1 MKKKLFFHF
10 EDWEKKIIATFSN
23 ILEFSWQTN
32 TPQNLNISIFR
43 QKNFENPPQT
53 QNKIQTHKWLIT
65 FLSSLSLSL
74 SPFLF
79 SSLIGSG
86 GGVIPWWG
94 DEGVAANIVVVIKLD
109 LSLRWK
115 EMIGLEVRGKERS

>member
-32 TPQNLNISIFR
+32 TLQNLNISIFR

-65 FLSSLSLSL
+65 FLSFLSLSL
-74 SPFLF
+74 SHPFYFPL
-79 SSLIGSG
+79 LL
-86 GGVIPWWG
+86 
-94 DEGVAANIVVVIKLD
+94 VVVVESSHD
-109 LSLRWK
+109 EEMK
-115 EMIGLEVRGKERS
+115 E